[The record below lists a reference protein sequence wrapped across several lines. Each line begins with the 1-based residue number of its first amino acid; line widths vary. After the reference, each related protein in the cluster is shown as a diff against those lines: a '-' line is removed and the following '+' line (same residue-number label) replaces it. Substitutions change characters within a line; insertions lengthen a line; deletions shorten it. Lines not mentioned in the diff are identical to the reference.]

1 MAEAQVWLHGRVE
14 IVEFGRLTDAFRR
27 AVEGDEP
34 DPFDA
39 AGNGLKFRPKERHV
53 GLRDE
58 SGLVASTG
66 LLVVDVE
73 VAQTRFP
80 VVGIGGV
87 IVRQSHRGRGLA
99 REVMG
104 AALDRARAL
113 GPDFALL
120 FCHADRAGLYRRLG
134 FSEVRDPV
142 LVAQPDGYAPM
153 PQCTM
158 WRALADGVTWPP
170 GSVRVES
177 LPF

>member
-1 MAEAQVWLHGRVE
+1 ME
-14 IVEFGRLTDAFRR
+14 IVEFGRLTDAFRE

-39 AGNGLKFRPKERHV
+39 AGNTLQFRAKERHV

-58 SGLVASTG
+58 SGLIASTG
-66 LLVVDVE
+66 MLVVDVE
-73 VAQTRFP
+73 VGGTRFP

-99 REVMG
+99 RRVVA

-113 GPDFALL
+113 GPDVALL
-120 FCHADRAGLYRRLG
+120 FCHADRADLYRKLG
-134 FSEVRDPV
+134 FSEVTDPV

-153 PQCTM
+153 SQRTM
-158 WRALADGVTWPP
+158 WRGLADGATWPA